1 MGKKILSA
9 PRTAQPEFSHCG
21 AVVAGQ
27 GPGTELVCG
36 LLRQRMSSRCVL
48 RQGKD
53 FNFR

>member
-9 PRTAQPEFSHCG
+9 PRTAQPEFSHHG
-21 AVVAGQ
+21 TVVAGQ
-27 GPGTELVCG
+27 CPGRELVRG

-48 RQGKD
+48 CQGKD